1 MNYQTIVK
9 DDLINGTGVRV
20 SLYVSGCS
28 HGCPGCFNEA
38 AWDYRSGT
46 PFTEEQINIIR
57 TELSKSYVEGLT
69 LLGGD
74 PLMPKN
80 ISTVIDL
87 CKRVK
92 EEFPEKNIWC
102 WTGYTLEE
110 VRQNHAHDILK
121 YVDVLVDGKFEE
133 ELKNLKLPFRGSE
146 NQRILFKGKDYECE

>member
-9 DDLINGTGVRV
+9 NDLINGTGVRV

-28 HGCPGCFNEA
+28 HGCLGCFNEA

-46 PFTEEQINIIR
+46 PFSEEQIDIIR
-57 TELSKSYVEGLT
+57 TELSKTYIEGLT

-80 ISTVIDL
+80 ISTIIDL

-110 VRQNHAHDILK
+110 VLQNHARDILQ
-121 YVDVLVDGKFEE
+121 YIDVLVDGKFEE

-146 NQRILFKGKDYECE
+146 NQRILFKGKDYE